1 MAIPNLETGD
11 LDHEE
16 AHEVEERLVETGDV
30 DPDDVRIIADG
41 SSFVVEADFDAEG
54 LSGTLY
60 VTGTGG
66 S

>member
-1 MAIPNLETGD
+1 MPSLETGN
-11 LDHEE
+11 LTHEQ
-16 AHEVEERLVETGDV
+16 AHEAKERLVETGDV